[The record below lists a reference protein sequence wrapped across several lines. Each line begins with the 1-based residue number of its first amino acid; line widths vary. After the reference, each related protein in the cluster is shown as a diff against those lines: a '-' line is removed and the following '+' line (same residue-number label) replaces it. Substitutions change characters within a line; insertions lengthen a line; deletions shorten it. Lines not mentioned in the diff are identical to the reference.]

1 METVKAWL
9 LFIHIYAGPTDAIDH
24 DGPWK
29 YATTPSPRVYES
41 LEACRE
47 EGVSFTTNMS
57 DFGVKAPTRWR
68 CDKIDGVL
76 PEGAE
81 RLGEDNS

>member
-29 YATTPSPRVYES
+29 YATTPSPRVHES

-47 EGVSFTTNMS
+47 EGYPSQRTCQILALKPPLVGDVT
-57 DFGVKAPTRWR
+57 K
-68 CDKIDGVL
+68 
-76 PEGAE
+76 
-81 RLGEDNS
+81 

>member
-9 LFIHIYAGPTDAIDH
+9 LFIHIYAGPTGAIDH

-47 EGVSFTTNMS
+47 EAYPSQRICRIL
-57 DFGVKAPTRWR
+57 A
-68 CDKIDGVL
+68 
-76 PEGAE
+76 
-81 RLGEDNS
+81 